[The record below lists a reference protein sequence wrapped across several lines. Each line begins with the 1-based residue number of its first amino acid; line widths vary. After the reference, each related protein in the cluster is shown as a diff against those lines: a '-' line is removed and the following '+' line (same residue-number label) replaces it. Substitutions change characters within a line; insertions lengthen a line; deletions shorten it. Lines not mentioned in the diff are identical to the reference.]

1 MIYQH
6 TPTVAPE
13 EAASP
18 SALALCTYSTTG
30 GKRAAM
36 KMHDIEVAIHEEE
49 IMIAQTDF
57 AGEQV
62 LIKIS
67 PEQAE
72 FFCTWVMSAAKRLE
86 DAEGK

>member
-18 SALALCTYSTTG
+18 SALASCSFSQTG

-36 KMHDIEVAIHEEE
+36 KMHEIEVAVHEHE
-49 IMIAQTDF
+49 IMIAQANHSGD
-57 AGEQV
+57 QV
-62 LIKIS
+62 FITIS
-67 PEQAE
+67 PEQAGL
-72 FFCTWVMSAAKRLE
+72 FCEWVMRTAKHLE
-86 DAEGK
+86 ETEGR